1 MNLQEQYARLFKG
14 KPMSNDISLINEIV
28 SFMKH
33 RPGRV
38 NPKYIPGVEDVEV
51 HSHEPHS
58 TSGKDSKR
66 MAYKGVII
74 INGEKRPFK
83 TGFGII
89 PHIPFFI
96 YTAKNEEVTDP
107 YTEKTD
113 EKAKRDGK
121 NLPADDFWIMVY
133 RTLAS
138 YALRKN
144 LDDSVTD
151 KWGAGSLFG
160 RHPHIVKGGVGG
172 YEIEID
178 KAAAKKAA
186 GSAKIQVLDH
196 DDMRETS
203 DNDSGFEGELTFEGT
218 YNGEKWTATKEYL
231 GDGAIFTSVYDAD
244 GENMEDDRE
253 EVYEEIIDAIN
264 EYIGKEGLDQDN

>member
-1 MNLQEQYARLFKG
+1 MNLKEQYARLFKG
-14 KPMSNDISLINEIV
+14 KLRSNDASLINELV
-28 SFMKH
+28 SFVKH

-38 NPKYIPGVEDVEV
+38 NPKYTPGVEDVEV
-51 HSHEPHS
+51 HSHED
-58 TSGKDSKR
+58 TKDVSNLKK
-66 MAYKGVII
+66 YKGVII
-74 INGEKRPFK
+74 INGEKRPFI

-89 PHIPFFI
+89 PHLPWFM
-96 YTAKNEEVTDP
+96 YTDTMKRVTDP
-107 YTEKTD
+107 YTGKRD
-113 EKAKRDGK
+113 EEAKRDGK
-121 NLPADDFWIMVY
+121 NLPADDFWIMIY

-264 EYIGKEGLDQDN
+264 EYIGKEGLD